1 MANVRTF
8 YACQSVAAAGPSGSD
23 GSLVAGGVASA
34 SAAVIDGVQSLGM
47 TTNYNLEP
55 IYQLGRI
62 SAGDQYE
69 NNPEV
74 EVSITQAITDSPDLY
89 SYVMGVGSLSE
100 TSDNRGELQL
110 FIYSQ
115 TGDASGDSLTKTVIR
130 PAYLSS
136 ATFNFPADGNST
148 ADYTLVG
155 NSKTIT
161 HGDTADRRPTENL
174 TGIIRRNFINEGSS
188 TFTNGNGLLGA
199 LPHNSKIQNVT
210 ISVDLGREEIYQLG
224 QQLPF
229 TRYINFPVEVSTE
242 IEVIVASGDYASI
255 VEATADCQTQRN
267 IYNQPITVVT
277 CAGGSETKV
286 YDCGDKNRLTSVSQA
301 GGDAGGDNATF
312 TYSYLNYSEFG
323 YQTDGTSTF
332 STQEMKQ
339 VDLDS
344 YNSYSAFEDK

>member
-8 YACQSVAAAGPSGSD
+8 YACQSVAVAGPSGSD
-23 GSLVAGGVASA
+23 GTLKTGGVASA
-34 SAAVIDGVQSLGM
+34 SAVVVDGVQSLGM

-55 IYQLGRI
+55 VYQLGRI
-62 SAGDQYE
+62 AAGDQYE

-74 EVSITQAITDSPDLY
+74 EVSITQAMTNSSDLY
-89 SYVMGVGSLSE
+89 QYIMGQGSLAQ

-115 TGDASGDSLTKTVIR
+115 TGDASGSSLAKTIIR

-136 ATFNFPADGNST
+136 VTFNFPTDGNST
-148 ADYTLVG
+148 ADYTIVG
-155 NSKTIT
+155 NSKTIS

-174 TGIIRRNFINEGSS
+174 TGVVRRNYIDGDSS
-188 TFTNGNGLLGA
+188 VFTNEDGLLGA

-210 ISVDLGREEIYQLG
+210 ISIDLGREEIYELG

-242 IEVIVASGDYASI
+242 IEVIVASGDYAKI
-255 VEATADCQTQRN
+255 VEATQACATQRN
-267 IYNQPITVVT
+267 VYNQPITLVT
-277 CAGGSETKV
+277 CANGV
-286 YDCGDKNRLTSVSQA
+286 FDCGDKNRLQSVSQA
-301 GGDAGGDNATF
+301 GGDAGGDNVTF
-312 TYSYLNYSEFG
+312 TYSYINYSEFG
-323 YQTDGTSTF
+323 YGIDGNAIF
-332 STQEMKQ
+332 STQKMKQ